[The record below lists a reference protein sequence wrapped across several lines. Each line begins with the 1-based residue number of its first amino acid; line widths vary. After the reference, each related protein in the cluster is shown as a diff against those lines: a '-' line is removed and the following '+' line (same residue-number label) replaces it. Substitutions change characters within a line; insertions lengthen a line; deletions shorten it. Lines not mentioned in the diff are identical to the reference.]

1 MASVEPTP
9 ASEARAYRLI
19 ERASEYA
26 NGARRRGDGG
36 AEARAR
42 VARHVISS
50 AAQRAGAIS
59 ARELRGS
66 PGIRTPIE
74 AAAVVPELAKILA
87 ARYPG
92 LAVNVFAVTRADG
105 LQGIAFEIPLPD
117 EDRPAIGREY
127 FSTTE
132 RTYPGRILFRM
143 VRMVEYCL
151 HRHGVAPGWISPDDM
166 EDCEA

>member
-26 NGARRRGDGG
+26 NAARRDGDGT
-36 AEARAR
+36 ANARAR

-74 AAAVVPELAKILA
+74 AAAVVPELASILA
-87 ARYPG
+87 GRYPG
-92 LAVNVFAVTRADG
+92 LGINVFAVTRGDG
-105 LQGIAFEIPLPD
+105 LQGLAFEIALPD
-117 EDRPAIGREY
+117 DEDPAIGREY

-132 RTYPGRILFRM
+132 RTYPGRILYRM

-151 HRHGVAPGWISPDDM
+151 HRHGIAPGWLSPDDL